1 MLHANDAA
9 VIKRGV
15 IMAMIYP
22 KLDFPVITEDIGLG
36 SICYETVVTR
46 PVGEIVAK
54 VYNVKKISSSSG
66 RDCR

>member
-22 KLDFPVITEDIGLG
+22 KLDFP
-36 SICYETVVTR
+36 VVTR